1 MMDTRLLSILT
12 HSHIPEGGLARKLY
26 PVHQDANAAGVSNN
40 LAGRTFH
47 PGAMF
52 LKRRSKQ

>member
-12 HSHIPEGGLARKLY
+12 HTHIPEGGLTRKLN
-26 PVHQDANAAGVSNN
+26 PVHQDANAAGVRNN

-52 LKRRSKQ
+52 LK

>member
-1 MMDTRLLSILT
+1 MMDKRLLSVLT
-12 HSHIPEGGLARKLY
+12 NTHIPEGGFTRKLN
-26 PVHQDANAAGVSNN
+26 PIHQDANAAGVSNN

-52 LKRRSKQ
+52 LK